1 MAVFDTHKAVKT
13 LTAAGFSEEKAEAL
27 ITAMGDAR
35 TDLTHA
41 KADLKDLELRM
52 MRMHIASV
60 VATVGLVVALLKL
73 LP

>member
-1 MAVFDTHKAVKT
+1 MAVFDAHKAVKT

-27 ITAMGDAR
+27 ITAMGEVP
-35 TDLTHA
+35 TDLTT

-52 MRMHIASV
+52 MRMHVASV
-60 VATVGLVVALLKL
+60 AATVGLVVALLKL

>member
-27 ITAMGDAR
+27 ITAMGEVR
-35 TDLTHA
+35 TDLTT
-41 KADLKDLELRM
+41 KADLKDLALRM
-52 MRMHIASV
+52 MRMHVASV
-60 VATVGLVVALLKL
+60 AATVGLVVALLKL

>member
-13 LTAAGFSEEKAEAL
+13 LKAAGFSEEKAEAL
-27 ITAMGDAR
+27 ITAMGNAR
-35 TDLTHA
+35 TDLTT

-52 MRMHIASV
+52 MRMHVASV
-60 VATVGLVVALLKL
+60 AATVGLVVALMKL

>member
-27 ITAMGDAR
+27 ISAMGEVR
-35 TDLTHA
+35 TDLTT
-41 KADLKDLELRM
+41 KADLKDLEPRM
-52 MRMHIASV
+52 MRMHVASV
-60 VATVGLVVALLKL
+60 AVTVGLVVALLKL

>member
-27 ITAMGDAR
+27 ITAMGEVR
-35 TDLTHA
+35 TDLTT

-52 MRMHIASV
+52 MRMHVASV
-60 VATVGLVVALLKL
+60 AATVGLVVALLKL

>member
-27 ITAMGDAR
+27 ITAMGEVR
-35 TDLTHA
+35 TDLTT
-41 KADLKDLELRM
+41 KADLKDLKLRM
-52 MRMHIASV
+52 MRMHVASV
-60 VATVGLVVALLKL
+60 AATVGLVVALLKL